1 MNDNIIDRSSWKI
14 IEIIIRRYPDS
25 KEAYQRYIDDVLA
38 SSQAAGEGIV
48 LCDEYITIQSITEAK
63 ALKMTSK
70 YVERLKKETEAIEAV
85 YSSLR
90 PEEQEVM
97 ETRFWS
103 DKRKNIPYTKIQG
116 ICYSERQM
124 RRIVKKII
132 TRVGKNLGE
141 IL

>member
-38 SSQAAGEGIV
+38 SSQAAGEGIT
-48 LCDEYITIQSITEAK
+48 LCDEYIATQSITEAK

-85 YSSLR
+85 YSNLR